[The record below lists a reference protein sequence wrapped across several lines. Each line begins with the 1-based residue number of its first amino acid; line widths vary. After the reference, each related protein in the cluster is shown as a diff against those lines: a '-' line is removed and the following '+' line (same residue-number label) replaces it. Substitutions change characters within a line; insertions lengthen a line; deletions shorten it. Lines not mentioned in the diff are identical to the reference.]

1 MKITHIESRIVRV
14 PLDEPLADGPAQKGA
29 TQSFVT
35 LKMGTDEGVQ
45 GIGITFFGGGT
56 MSPALK
62 AAVDAL
68 GALTV
73 GENPLAIEAVVGKLR
88 TAAAQSGPGG
98 IFTLALSAIDI
109 ALWDIRGKVFNQPVS
124 RLLGGY
130 RDRVPTYA
138 SGALMRGFPLA
149 HVEKAAAR
157 LVEKGFRQMK
167 TQMALPG
174 NTNPEREVER
184 MRVVRNAIGP
194 DIDLMCDIN
203 QRWDVRQAISIG
215 SRVEEYNLFWLE
227 DVVAHDDYPGLAAV
241 ADALATPIAAGEYVY
256 GLVPFRHMLEARSVD
271 IVMCDVLRAGGI
283 TQWMKI
289 AGMAEAFNLPIV
301 NHLCPEISVHLVA
314 AAPNGL
320 TVEYMP
326 WSARLYKE
334 VPQQENGEIAVP
346 AKPGL
351 GLEFD
356 EDAFKRYGA

>member
-1 MKITHIESRIVRV
+1 MKITQIESRIVRL
-14 PLDEPLADGPAQKGA
+14 PLEEPLADGPAAKDARQA
-29 TQSFVT
+29 FVT
-35 LKMGTDEGVQ
+35 LRMRTDEGVE
-45 GIGITFFGGGT
+45 GIGITFFGGGA
-56 MSPALK
+56 MSGALK
-62 AAVDAL
+62 AAIDGL
-68 GALTV
+68 GALAI
-73 GENPLAIEAVVGKLR
+73 GMNPLEIEAIVGKIR
-88 TAAAQSGPGG
+88 AAAASSGPGG

-109 ALWDIRGKVFNQPVS
+109 ALWDIRGKVFDQPLAK
-124 RLLGGY
+124 LLGGF
-130 RDRVPTYA
+130 RERVPTYA

-167 TQMALPG
+167 TQLALPG
-174 NTNPEREVER
+174 DTNPELEVER
-184 MRVVRNAIGP
+184 IRVVRNAIGP
-194 DIDLMCDIN
+194 KIDLMCDIN

-215 SRVEEYNLFWLE
+215 KRVDEYNLFWLE

-241 ADALATPIAAGEYVY
+241 ADALSTPIAAGEYVY

-271 IVMCDVLRAGGI
+271 IVMVDVLRAGGI

-301 NHLCPEISVHLVA
+301 NHLAPEISVHLVA

-326 WSARLYKE
+326 WSSRLFKE
-334 VPQQENGEIAVP
+334 VPQPVNGELTVP
-346 AKPGL
+346 MKPGL

-356 EDAFKRYGA
+356 SAALERYGA